1 MSTSDVSATDSGDTM
16 DTAEDESLDMGD
28 EALDMGD
35 VNGNSTKG
43 RPILSLLWFALA
55 RAFCLGKL
63 FVCLLFCLFLY
74 VCLLWVTLPVFCPPV
89 CFILCYLLRL
99 INMCPVKSRVCSHLY
114 VLKMF

>member
-43 RPILSLLWFALA
+43 RPILSLFWFALA

-63 FVCLLFCLFLY
+63 LVCFCLFLC
-74 VCLLWVTLPVFCPPV
+74 VCLVWVKLPVFFSCRFYRML
-89 CFILCYLLRL
+89 FIEAYQCVS
-99 INMCPVKSRVCSHLY
+99 C
-114 VLKMF
+114 LK